1 MDILPFS
8 LIFML
13 AAAAAIL
20 AARLHAVK
28 QNLRDLDAQLLKIL
42 STDTNQL
49 ICTQL
54 SQKEFCALAEHIN
67 QALVSHKEAVRK
79 QKKSDRLFRETITA
93 ISHDLRTPLTSAG
106 GYIQMMNRQD
116 LSPEKR
122 REYGMIVEE
131 RMEAVRALLDQLF
144 EYARLSNNEL
154 TLCIDTV
161 SINDVLRD
169 TVSIYYD
176 DFCSRGV
183 EPVLKIP
190 DQAWLA
196 AADKDALKRV
206 FSNVI
211 YNAFIHGKAPYSIT
225 SRANGR
231 SAVITFTNAAFGITA
246 ADLDSLFERFYTTDL
261 SRHKKTTGLGL
272 SIAKTLLEKQ
282 GGRIHA
288 ELDHGLFSI
297 IIEIPLCETLPR
309 P

>member
-1 MDILPFS
+1 MDILFLS

-20 AARLHAVK
+20 AARLHAVRHH
-28 QNLRDLDAQLLKIL
+28 LRDMDAQLLKIL

-54 SQKEFCALAEHIN
+54 SQKEFCDLAKHIN

-131 RMEAVRALLDQLF
+131 RMEAVRSLLDQLF

-154 TLCIDTV
+154 KLCEDTV

-169 TVSIYYD
+169 TVSLYYD
-176 DFCSRGV
+176 DFLSRGV
-183 EPVLKIP
+183 EPELEIP
-190 DQAWLA
+190 DQAWLVR
-196 AADKDALKRV
+196 ADRGALKRI

-211 YNAFIHGKAPYSIT
+211 YNALIHGKGPYRIT
-225 SRANGR
+225 SRLKGGT
-231 SAVITFTNAAFGITA
+231 AVIECSNTALGITA

-261 SRHKKTTGLGL
+261 SRQKKSTGLGL
-272 SIAKTLLEKQ
+272 AIAKSLLEKQ
-282 GGRIHA
+282 GGRIRA
-288 ELDHGLFSI
+288 ALDHSLFSI
-297 IIEIPLCETLPR
+297 IIEIPLYETLPR

>member
-1 MDILPFS
+1 MDILSLS

-20 AARLHAVK
+20 AVRLHAVK

-42 STDTNQL
+42 STETNQL

-54 SQKEFCALAEHIN
+54 SQKEFCALAKHIN
-67 QALVSHKEAVRK
+67 EALASHKEAVQK
-79 QKKSDRLFRETITA
+79 QKKSDLLFRETITA

-116 LSPEKR
+116 LSFEKR

-131 RMEAVRALLDQLF
+131 RMEAVRTLLDQLF

-154 TLCIDTV
+154 KLCKDTV

-169 TVSIYYD
+169 TVSLYYD

-183 EPVLKIP
+183 EPVLEIP

-196 AADKDALKRV
+196 AADKDALTRV

-211 YNAFIHGKAPYSIT
+211 YNAFIHGNAPYSIA
-225 SRANGR
+225 SRTNGR
-231 SAVITFTNAAFGITA
+231 LAVITFANAAFGITA

-261 SRHKKTTGLGL
+261 SRQKKTTGLGL

-297 IIEIPLCETLPR
+297 IIEIPLCETPPR
-309 P
+309 L